1 MYNNRRVIATLTSIP
16 SRMEYLHHCLQ
27 SLIQQ
32 TMPADEIVLSLPHK
46 SVREDAEYE
55 ISSDVQKLIDKGNVE
70 LLRCKDYGPATKLL
84 GVLNREK
91 GQHRETEPVI
101 LYFDDDTLYHLNAI
115 ENLLSNDILETGGA
129 VCRKGNIIHKDPW
142 GESWGS
148 CVNVKERTELDTAFG
163 CGGVGVRPSYFDERV
178 FKHEVDGSFYVD
190 DIHISGNLRRNGI
203 KLYTEP
209 CEPSDWQ
216 AALQETGHYN
226 EIDPGLKSAGT
237 NPLFEINRENLMYTV
252 NTLEHFCFGSTTG

>member
-1 MYNNRRVIATLTSIP
+1 MYNDRRVIATLTSIP

-32 TMPADEIVLSLPHK
+32 KVPADEIVLSLPHK

-55 ISSDVQKLIDKGNVE
+55 LSHEVQTLVQKGKVE

-84 GVLNREK
+84 GVLEREMD
-91 GQHRETEPVI
+91 QPVSAEPVI
-101 LYFDDDTLYHLNAI
+101 LYFDDDMLYHLNAI
-115 ENLLSNDILETGGA
+115 ENLIGNDILETGGA
-129 VCRKGNIIHKDPW
+129 VCRKGGKMQKDPW
-142 GESWGS
+142 RESFGS
-148 CVNVKERTELDTAFG
+148 CVNVTERTQLDIAFG
-163 CGGVGVRPSYFDERV
+163 CGGVGVRPSYFDESV
-178 FKHEVDGSFYVD
+178 FDHEVEGSFYVD

-209 CEPSDWQ
+209 CEPSEWQ
-216 AALQETGHYN
+216 SALQEAERYN
-226 EIDPGLKSAGT
+226 EIDPGLKSALT
-237 NPLFEINRENLMYTV
+237 NPLFEINRENLIYTV

>member
-1 MYNNRRVIATLTSIP
+1 MYNGRKVIATLTSIP
-16 SRMEYLHHCLQ
+16 SRMEYLHYCLQ

-32 TMPADEIVLSLPHK
+32 KVPADEIVLSLPHK

-55 ISSDVQKLIDKGNVE
+55 LSHEVQLLVKKGKVE

-84 GVLNREK
+84 GVLEREM
-91 GQHRETEPVI
+91 GQDKETEPVI

-115 ENLLSNDILETGGA
+115 KNLIGNDILETGGA
-129 VCRKGNIIHKDPW
+129 VCRKGGRMQKDPW
-142 GESWGS
+142 RESLAS
-148 CVNVKERTELDTAFG
+148 CVNSPERTWLDVAFG

-178 FKHEVDGSFYVD
+178 FTHEVDGSFYVD

-209 CEPSDWQ
+209 CEPSEWQ
-216 AALQETGHYN
+216 SAMQEAGHYN
-226 EIDPGLKSAGT
+226 ELDPGLKSAHT
-237 NPLFEINRENLMYTV
+237 NPLYEINGENILHTV
-252 NTLEHFCFGSTTG
+252 NTLEHFCLGSTTG